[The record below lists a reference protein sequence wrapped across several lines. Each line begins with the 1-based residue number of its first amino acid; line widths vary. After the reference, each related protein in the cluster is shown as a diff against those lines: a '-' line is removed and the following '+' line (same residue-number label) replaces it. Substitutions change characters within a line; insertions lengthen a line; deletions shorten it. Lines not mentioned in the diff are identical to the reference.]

1 MRKNDKGFVRFLSFS
16 LVKGK
21 LYLSIGLTEG
31 RNESTVGRI
40 KTVGT
45 LFSKLCSWWCGE
57 ARRRDRDKNPAVA
70 IFLE

>member
-57 ARRRDRDKNPAVA
+57 ALGDA
-70 IFLE
+70 IATKTPPLRFF